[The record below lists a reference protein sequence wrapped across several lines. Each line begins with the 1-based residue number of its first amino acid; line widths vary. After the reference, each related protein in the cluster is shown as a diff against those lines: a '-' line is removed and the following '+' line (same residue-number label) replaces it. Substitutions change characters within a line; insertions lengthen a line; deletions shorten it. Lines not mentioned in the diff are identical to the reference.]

1 VLRKYNVVSMN
12 HAKDGVQVPT
22 VAVGR
27 GHSVRRSRVGNAA
40 VMGAGSRKTV
50 RLSGG
55 KGATGYSGGRSGG
68 LGNLGVRMA
77 GSVR

>member
-1 VLRKYNVVSMN
+1 LEYNGVPLS
-12 HAKDGVQVPT
+12 HSKDGVQVPT
-22 VAVGR
+22 AAEGR
-27 GHSVRRSRVGNAA
+27 GQNVRRSRVGNAA

-50 RLSGG
+50 RTTGG
-55 KGATGYSGGRSGG
+55 RGATGYSGGKSGG